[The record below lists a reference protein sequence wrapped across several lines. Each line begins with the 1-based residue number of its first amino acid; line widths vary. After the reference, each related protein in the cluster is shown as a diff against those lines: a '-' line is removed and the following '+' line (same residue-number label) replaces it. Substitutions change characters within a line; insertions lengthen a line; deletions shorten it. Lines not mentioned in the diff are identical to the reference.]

1 MKRILVNIIAAA
13 AVMTA
18 CCGPKDGEYTV
29 RILTTNDVHGHYFD
43 SLYISDQT
51 APSIMSAAWVIDSV
65 RVAAGEE
72 NVILID
78 AGDSMHGDNAAYF
91 YNYVETDSEHVWA
104 RILEYLKYDAWIP
117 GNHDFETGHPVYDRV
132 AAGLDV
138 PVLAANAV
146 HADDRTPY
154 FQEYVTVKKNG
165 LKFTII
171 GFTNPNIKNAY
182 APELWD
188 GLDFI
193 SLYPDFAQDVVD
205 RIKAKE
211 NPDAV
216 IVAIHSGAGRGD
228 GSVLEQQGLDLF
240 RSLRGVDLIVSSHD
254 HRAAVMQNDSIA
266 FVNTGNYCANLGC
279 STITLKVE
287 NGKVTGRSVS
297 AELIPLDKDKVDKEM
312 QAVFQP
318 DYEAVKAYITR
329 PVGEVMMDLNG
340 MDALCGMSDYVN
352 LLHTVCLQA
361 SDAQISFA
369 APQSQNLLVKAG
381 TVIYNDLFTLYSYEN
396 QLYVVKMT
404 GKEIKDYLEH
414 SYDGWINTLDRKQDH
429 VLKMRGFTNPR
440 TGRQMWM
447 FGTSAYNLDSA
458 GGLVY
463 EVDVTKPFGERVF
476 VRSLA
481 DGNAFD
487 ESAEY
492 KVAMNSYRARG
503 GADLMKKAGVDTEN
517 IDARITGVHADIRT
531 LLNDYIEANTPVDHA
546 KVSNP
551 EVIGHWSFVPEKKAR
566 KALDDDI
573 RLLLNR

>member
-1 MKRILVNIIAAA
+1 MIAAA
-13 AVMTA
+13 AVLA
-18 CCGPKDGEYTV
+18 SCCGPKDGEYTV

-43 SLYISDQT
+43 SLYMADQT
-51 APSIMSAAWVIDSV
+51 APSIMSAARVIDSV

-91 YNYVETDSEHVWA
+91 YNYVDTESEHVWA
-104 RILEYLKYDAWIP
+104 RMLEYLKYDAWVP

-132 AAGLDV
+132 AAGLEV

-154 FQEYVTVKKNG
+154 FQEYVTVKRHG

-193 SLYPDFAQDVVD
+193 SLYPDFAQEVVD
-205 RIKAKE
+205 RIREKE
-211 NPDAV
+211 DPDAV
-216 IVAIHSGAGRGD
+216 VVAIHSGAGRGD

-240 RSLRGVDLIVSSHD
+240 QSLKGVDLIVSSHD

-266 FVNTGNYCANLGC
+266 FVNTGNYCANLGY

-312 QAVFQP
+312 QAAFQP

-329 PVGEVMMDLNG
+329 PVGEVMMDLSG
-340 MDALCGMSDYVN
+340 KDALKGMSDYVN
-352 LLHTVCLQA
+352 LLHTVCLDA
-361 SDAQISFA
+361 SDAQVSFA

-381 TVIYNDLFTLYSYEN
+381 TLIYNDLFTLYSYEN
-396 QLYVVKMT
+396 QLYVVRMT
-404 GKEIKDYLEH
+404 GKEIRDYLEH

-429 VLKMRGFTNPR
+429 VLKMRGFKNPR
-440 TGRQMWM
+440 TGRQIWM
-447 FGTSAYNLDSA
+447 FGASAYNLDSA

-463 EVDVTKPFGERVF
+463 EVDVTKPFGERVA

-481 DGNAFD
+481 DGSAFN

-503 GADLMKKAGVDTEN
+503 GADLMKKVGIGAGD
-517 IDARITGVHADIRT
+517 IDGRIVAVHADIRT

-546 KVSNP
+546 KVSDP
-551 EVIGHWSFVPEKKAR
+551 KVIGHWSFIPER
-566 KALDDDI
+566 KADKALEKDMK
-573 RLLLNR
+573 LLFNR